1 MASIIVGGG
10 KIGFYLLKTLLE
22 RRVDTILI
30 ERNPVLCKKIANE
43 LDVTVIEG
51 DGTDIGVLRDAGIES
66 AGIVAAVTGTDEENL
81 VVCKIAKVN
90 FAVPITFA
98 RVNNPKNTAMFK
110 ALGIDNTVC
119 STEVIANMIE
129 RELDRDEYHVVQT
142 FENGELL
149 LAEVMITAGNSWN
162 RHKIKE
168 LRLPDECV
176 ITSIFRSGKI
186 LFPKGESEILEFDKV
201 VLITN
206 KAGLLKLRRQTAIRV
221 PGYENTAR

>member
-1 MASIIVGGG
+1 MASIIIGGG

-22 RRVDTILI
+22 RRVNTILI
-30 ERNPVLCKKIANE
+30 ERNPVLCRKIANE

-66 AGIVAAVTGTDEENL
+66 AEIVAAVTGTDEENL

-90 FAVPITFA
+90 FSVPITFA

-129 RELDRDEYHVVQT
+129 RELERDEYHVVQT
-142 FENGELL
+142 FENGALL
-149 LAEVMITAGNSWN
+149 LAEVVITAENPWN
-162 RHKIKE
+162 HHRIKD
-168 LRLPDECV
+168 LLLPEECV
-176 ITSIFRSGKI
+176 ITSIFRFGRI
-186 LFPKGESEILEFDKV
+186 LFPKGESEISEFDKV

-206 KAGLLKLRRQTAIRV
+206 KAGLQSLRRQSRRTGTRL
-221 PGYENTAR
+221 

>member
-1 MASIIVGGG
+1 MASIIIGGG

-22 RRVDTILI
+22 RKVDTVLI
-30 ERNPVLCKKIANE
+30 ERDPVLCRKIANE

-51 DGTDIGVLRDAGIES
+51 DGTDINVLRDAGIES
-66 AGIVAAVTGTDEENL
+66 AEIVAAVTGTDEENL

-90 FAVPITFA
+90 FSVPITFA

-129 RELDRDEYHVVQT
+129 RELERDDYHVVQT

-149 LAEVMITAGNSWN
+149 LAEVMITAENPWN
-162 RHKIKE
+162 HHRIKD

-176 ITSIFRSGKI
+176 ITSIFRSEKI
-186 LFPKGESEILEFDKV
+186 LFPKGDSEILEYDKV

-206 KAGLLKLRRQTAIRV
+206 KAGLQKLRRQTRHT
-221 PGYENTAR
+221 GTRL

>member
-1 MASIIVGGG
+1 MASIIIGGG

-22 RRVDTILI
+22 RKVDTVLI
-30 ERNPVLCKKIANE
+30 ERDPVLCRKIANE

-51 DGTDIGVLRDAGIES
+51 DGTDINVLRDAGIES
-66 AGIVAAVTGTDEENL
+66 AEIVAAVTGTDEENL

-90 FAVPITFA
+90 FSVPITFA

-129 RELDRDEYHVVQT
+129 RELERDDYHVVQT

-149 LAEVMITAGNSWN
+149 LAEVMITAENPWN
-162 RHKIKE
+162 HHRIKD

-176 ITSIFRSGKI
+176 ITSIFRSEKI
-186 LFPKGESEILEFDKV
+186 LFPKGDSEILEYDKV

-206 KAGLLKLRRQTAIRV
+206 KAGLQKMRRQTRRAGTRL
-221 PGYENTAR
+221 

>member
-1 MASIIVGGG
+1 MASIIIGGG

-22 RRVDTILI
+22 RKVDTVLI
-30 ERNPVLCKKIANE
+30 ERDPVLCRKIANE

-51 DGTDIGVLRDAGIES
+51 DGTDINVLRDAGIES
-66 AGIVAAVTGTDEENL
+66 AEIVAAVTGTDEENL

-90 FAVPITFA
+90 FSVPITFA

-129 RELDRDEYHVVQT
+129 RELERDEYHVVQT

-149 LAEVMITAGNSWN
+149 LTEVMITAENPWN
-162 RHKIKE
+162 HHRIKD

-176 ITSIFRSGKI
+176 ITSIFRSEKI
-186 LFPKGESEILEFDKV
+186 LFPKGDSEILEYDKV

-206 KAGLLKLRRQTAIRV
+206 KAGLQKMRRQTRRAGTRL
-221 PGYENTAR
+221 

>member
-30 ERNPVLCKKIANE
+30 ERNPVLCRKIANE

-90 FAVPITFA
+90 FSVPITFA

-129 RELDRDEYHVVQT
+129 RELERDEYHVVQT

-149 LAEVMITAGNSWN
+149 LTEVMITAGNSWN
-162 RHKIKE
+162 RHKIKD
-168 LRLPDECV
+168 LSLPDECV
-176 ITSIFRSGKI
+176 ITSIFRLGKI
-186 LFPKGESEILEFDKV
+186 SFPKGESEILEFDKV

-206 KAGLLKLRRQTAIRV
+206 KAGLLKLRRQTRHA
-221 PGYENTAR
+221 GARL

>member
-1 MASIIVGGG
+1 MASIIIGGC

-22 RRVDTILI
+22 RKVDTVLI
-30 ERNPVLCKKIANE
+30 ERDPVLCRKIANE

-51 DGTDIGVLRDAGIES
+51 DGTEINVLRDAGIES
-66 AGIVAAVTGTDEENL
+66 AEIVAAVTGTDEENL

-90 FAVPITFA
+90 FSVPITFA

-129 RELDRDEYHVVQT
+129 RELERDDYHVVQT

-149 LAEVMITAGNSWN
+149 LAEVMITAENPWN
-162 RHKIKE
+162 HHRIKD

-176 ITSIFRSGKI
+176 ITSIFRSEKI
-186 LFPKGESEILEFDKV
+186 LFPKGDSEILEYDQV
-201 VLITN
+201 VPITN
-206 KAGLLKLRRQTAIRV
+206 KAGLQKLRRQTRHT
-221 PGYENTAR
+221 GTRL

>member
-1 MASIIVGGG
+1 VQENCQRTGCYG
-10 KIGFYLLKTLLE
+10 Y
-22 RRVDTILI
+22 RR
-30 ERNPVLCKKIANE
+30 RR
-43 LDVTVIEG
+43 
-51 DGTDIGVLRDAGIES
+51 TDIGVLRDAGIES

-90 FAVPITFA
+90 FSVPITFA

-129 RELDRDEYHVVQT
+129 RELERDEYHVVQT

-149 LAEVMITAGNSWN
+149 LTEVMITAGNSWN
-162 RHKIKE
+162 RHKIKD
-168 LRLPDECV
+168 LSLPDECV
-176 ITSIFRSGKI
+176 ITSIFRLGKI
-186 LFPKGESEILEFDKV
+186 SFPKGESEILEFDKV

-206 KAGLLKLRRQTAIRV
+206 KAGLLKLRRQTRHA
-221 PGYENTAR
+221 GARL

>member
-30 ERNPVLCKKIANE
+30 ERDPVLCKKIANE

-162 RHKIKE
+162 HHKIKD
-168 LRLPDECV
+168 LSLPDECV
-176 ITSIFRSGKI
+176 ITSIFRFGKI

-206 KAGLLKLRRQTAIRV
+206 KAGLLKLRKQTRHT
-221 PGYENTAR
+221 GTRL

>member
-1 MASIIVGGG
+1 MASIIIGGG

-22 RRVDTILI
+22 RKVDTVLI
-30 ERNPVLCKKIANE
+30 ERDPVLCRKIANE

-51 DGTDIGVLRDAGIES
+51 DGTEINVLRDAGIES
-66 AGIVAAVTGTDEENL
+66 AEIVAAVTGTDEENL

-90 FAVPITFA
+90 FSVPITFA

-129 RELDRDEYHVVQT
+129 RELERDDYHVVQT

-149 LAEVMITAGNSWN
+149 LAEVMITAENPWN
-162 RHKIKE
+162 HHRIKD

-176 ITSIFRSGKI
+176 ITSIFRSEKI
-186 LFPKGESEILEFDKV
+186 LFPKGDSEILEYDQV
-201 VLITN
+201 VPITN
-206 KAGLLKLRRQTAIRV
+206 KAGLQKLRRQTRHT
-221 PGYENTAR
+221 GTRL

>member
-1 MASIIVGGG
+1 MASIIIGGG

-22 RRVDTILI
+22 RKVDTVLI
-30 ERNPVLCKKIANE
+30 ERDPVLCRKIANE

-51 DGTDIGVLRDAGIES
+51 DGTDINVLRDAGIES
-66 AGIVAAVTGTDEENL
+66 AEIVAAVTGTDEENL

-90 FAVPITFA
+90 FSVPITFA

-129 RELDRDEYHVVQT
+129 RELERDDYHVVQT

-149 LAEVMITAGNSWN
+149 LAEVMITAENPWN
-162 RHKIKE
+162 HHRIKD

-176 ITSIFRSGKI
+176 ITSIFRSEKI
-186 LFPKGESEILEFDKV
+186 LFPKGDSEILEYDKV

-206 KAGLLKLRRQTAIRV
+206 KAGLQKMRRQTRHT
-221 PGYENTAR
+221 GTRL